1 MQCMTF
7 RTAGAAAQWDIRQLY
22 AGGAKHSRLWLQPHL
37 STNTAAPKASH
48 SDSCPHAQPVGWEM
62 LEHPHGERSGVRNM
76 DHKSQLLS
84 PPPAQTHRSQ
94 AFPHRI
100 TARHLLSHHCLLTAP
115 VTTIWWAALI
125 LEARHS
131 PGKQPRDGAGCLPC
145 TVRSLLFESNKATVG
160 NSFFKN
166 KKRKPPSLI
175 AA

>member
-1 MQCMTF
+1 MHDLSNSWSSRSVGHLPALCWRCQ
-7 RTAGAAAQWDIRQLY
+7 AQQAVAAAPPEHQ
-22 AGGAKHSRLWLQPHL
+22 H
-37 STNTAAPKASH
+37 
-48 SDSCPHAQPVGWEM
+48 SCPHAQPVGWEM
-62 LEHPHGERSGVRNM
+62 LEHPHGEWSGVRNM

-94 AFPHRI
+94 AFPPRI

-115 VTTIWWAALI
+115 ITTIWWAALI

-166 KKRKPPSLI
+166 KKKKTSESDRSI
-175 AA
+175 ARNFGG